1 MKSEPFRKTFFVFSA
16 VSCCHERTLK
26 SRFMF
31 QKRRVQFVFR
41 CNSRFLLDRQ
51 IVTSSLIHRDIFSAL
66 EKKSEKCIK
75 NTFISICLDSP
86 LISCS
91 SAKGGDDS
99 YFLFLSLRHFW
110 LEVVNEVDFCLL
122 DRTHSSH
129 ANGRQRITHSSSF
142 RTRFRPFTPR
152 LTKLYAPGDPSAGY
166 TYQKKT
172 LSFLIGNSPKKL
184 NKA

>member
-1 MKSEPFRKTFFVFSA
+1 MFNLFFVATVDFLAIGKLSR
-16 VSCCHERTLK
+16 VHLFIVIFFQLLK
-26 SRFMF
+26 
-31 QKRRVQFVFR
+31 
-41 CNSRFLLDRQ
+41 
-51 IVTSSLIHRDIFSAL
+51 
-66 EKKSEKCIK
+66 KKSEKCIK

-152 LTKLYAPGDPSAGY
+152 LTKLYAPGDPPNLQY
-166 TYQKKT
+166 FFQ
-172 LSFLIGNSPKKL
+172 
-184 NKA
+184 